1 VGLAQERRGLTEGQK
16 RRVLGKIEERDLT
29 CGSCGSDD
37 FEVGEALYVGFLFLS
52 EDHDNYVVALTCKN
66 PDCRNPRTG
75 IKLRGAEFLR

>member
-1 VGLAQERRGLTEGQK
+1 MGLAQERRGLTEGQK

-37 FEVGEALYVGFLFLS
+37 FEVREALYVGFLFLS

>member
-1 VGLAQERRGLTEGQK
+1 VGLAEERRGLTEGQK

-52 EDHDNYVVALTCKN
+52 EDHDNYVVALTCTN
-66 PDCRNPRTG
+66 TDCRTPRTG

>member
-1 VGLAQERRGLTEGQK
+1 MGLAEERRGLTEGQK

-52 EDHDNYVVALTCKN
+52 EDHDNYVVALTCTN
-66 PDCRNPRTG
+66 TDCRTPRTG
-75 IKLRGAEFLR
+75 IKLRGAQFLR

>member
-1 VGLAQERRGLTEGQK
+1 VSLAQERRGLTEGQK

>member
-52 EDHDNYVVALTCKN
+52 EDHDNYVVALTCTN
-66 PDCRNPRTG
+66 TDCRNPRTG

>member
-1 VGLAQERRGLTEGQK
+1 VGLAEERRGLTEGQK

-52 EDHDNYVVALTCKN
+52 EDHDNYVVALTCTN
-66 PDCRNPRTG
+66 TDCRTPRTG
-75 IKLRGAEFLR
+75 IKLRGAQFLR

>member
-1 VGLAQERRGLTEGQK
+1 MGLAEERRGLTEGQK
-16 RRVLGKIEERDLT
+16 RRVLGKIEGRDLT

>member
-1 VGLAQERRGLTEGQK
+1 VGLAEERRGLTEGQK

>member
-1 VGLAQERRGLTEGQK
+1 MGLAEERRGLTEGQK

-29 CGSCGSDD
+29 CGSCGSED

>member
-1 VGLAQERRGLTEGQK
+1 MGLAQERRGLTEGQK

-66 PDCRNPRTG
+66 PECRNPRTG

>member
-1 VGLAQERRGLTEGQK
+1 MGLAEERRGLTEGQK
-16 RRVLGKIEERDLT
+16 QRVLGKIEECDLT

-52 EDHDNYVVALTCKN
+52 EDRDNYVVAITCMN
-66 PDCRNPRTG
+66 TDCRTPRTG

>member
-1 VGLAQERRGLTEGQK
+1 VGLAEESRGLTEGQK
-16 RRVLGKIEERDLT
+16 RRVLGKIEERDLA
-29 CGSCGSDD
+29 CGSCGSDE

>member
-1 VGLAQERRGLTEGQK
+1 MGLAQERRGLTEGQQ

>member
-1 VGLAQERRGLTEGQK
+1 MGLAEERRGLTEGQK

>member
-1 VGLAQERRGLTEGQK
+1 MGLAEERRGLTEGQK
-16 RRVLGKIEERDLT
+16 QRVLGKIEERDLT

-66 PDCRNPRTG
+66 PDCRTPRTG
-75 IKLRGAEFLR
+75 IKLRGAEFLH

>member
-1 VGLAQERRGLTEGQK
+1 MGLAQERRGLTEGQK

>member
-1 VGLAQERRGLTEGQK
+1 MGLAEERRGLTEGQK

-52 EDHDNYVVALTCKN
+52 EDHDNYVVALTCTN
-66 PDCRNPRTG
+66 TDCRTPRTG